1 MSNNDS
7 IAPLVPAKKRTAV
20 INEWDLDSGDD
31 LEDELNEELGVLPC
45 QVKKELADDDT
56 SIQILTALKDG
67 NGIEEELKEGMED
80 YLLLDTGLTD
90 NVSHS

>member
-1 MSNNDS
+1 
-7 IAPLVPAKKRTAV
+7 
-20 INEWDLDSGDD
+20 
-31 LEDELNEELGVLPC
+31 
-45 QVKKELADDDT
+45 LADDDT